1 MLKDKF
7 GIEVN
12 VDDTICFT
20 LNLRK
25 DYKPIVKAVISGV
38 LPYGNSFMV
47 VCEYIENEDVAR
59 ARKENKLPQMVSV
72 ERVVK
77 CY

>member
-1 MLKDKF
+1 MKDKF

-25 DYKPIVKAVISGV
+25 DYKPIVKAVISEV
-38 LPYGNSFMV
+38 LPYGDSFMV
-47 VCEYIENEDVAR
+47 VCDYIENGDVAQ
-59 ARKENKLPQMVSV
+59 ARREKKLPQMVSV